1 MQPIIAFTIIM
12 LIWTVSDYISK
23 KTKALLSSLFVAS
36 IIFLIGFKTNLFPE
50 DLLPTS
56 ALLPLGQTVVGM
68 IIVHLGTLI
77 SLDEFK
83 RQWKTFL
90 IGVSAVIG
98 ISVLLF
104 TIGRLFLDTNYVLSA
119 IAAVSG
125 GTISVIIVQEQAL
138 NAGLISVA
146 VFPVLIAALQGL
158 IGFPLTSVILRKE
171 ALRIRDGIRDG
182 SITKKA
188 ALDPAESAEKQT
200 ILPEPFQTTAGTL
213 FVVGVVVIVSSFLSG
228 LTNGWLNTFVIALL
242 LGIALRAT
250 GVLKPNVLNGIDAY
264 GLMMLAILLIIF
276 GPLATTSFA
285 DLVELFVPLL
295 IAFILGVLGIVL
307 FAMLAGKFLGYSY
320 PMAIA
325 IGLTSLY
332 GFPGT
337 LILSQEAAKNIGET
351 EDEVQIIEDEILPKM
366 VVAGFS
372 TVTITSVFITGILA
386 SFIY

>member
-171 ALRIRDGIRDG
+171 ALRIRDGVRDG

-307 FAMLAGKFLGYSY
+307 FTMLAGKFLGYSY

>member
-171 ALRIRDGIRDG
+171 ALRIRDGVRDG

-188 ALDPAESAEKQT
+188 AIDPAESAEKQT

>member
-56 ALLPLGQTVVGM
+56 SLLPLGQTVVGM

-104 TIGRLFLDTNYVLSA
+104 TIGQLLLDTNYVLSA

-158 IGFPLTSVILRKE
+158 IGFPLTSIILRKE
-171 ALRIRDGIRDG
+171 ALRIREGVRDG
-182 SITKKA
+182 SITKRVD
-188 ALDPAESAEKQT
+188 LHPEESTKKQT

-285 DLVELFVPLL
+285 DLVELLVPLL
-295 IAFILGVLGIVL
+295 IAFFLGVLGIVL
-307 FAMLAGKFLGYSY
+307 FAMLAGKLLGYSY

>member
-171 ALRIRDGIRDG
+171 ALRIRDGVRDG

-188 ALDPAESAEKQT
+188 AFDPAESAEKQT

>member
-1 MQPIIAFTIIM
+1 MQPIVAFTIIM
-12 LIWTVSDYISK
+12 LIWTVSDYVSK
-23 KTKALLSSLFVAS
+23 KTKALLSSLFIAS
-36 IIFLIGFKTNLFPE
+36 IIFLIGFKTNLFPK

-56 ALLPLGQTVVGM
+56 SLLPLGQTIVGM

-77 SLDEFK
+77 SLEEFK

-98 ISVLLF
+98 IAVFLFSFGNLL
-104 TIGRLFLDTNYVLSA
+104 LDTNYVLSA

-125 GTISVIIVQEQAL
+125 GTISVILVQEQAI

-158 IGFPLTSVILRKE
+158 IGFPLTSIILRNEATRIRTEIRNGTFVQRE
-171 ALRIRDGIRDG
+171 ALDETSETERE
-182 SITKKA
+182 A
-188 ALDPAESAEKQT
+188 M
-200 ILPEPFQTTAGTL
+200 LPEAFQTTAGTL
-213 FVVGVVVIVSSFLSG
+213 FVVGTVVIVSIFLSG

-276 GPLATTSFA
+276 GPLATTSFK
-285 DLVELFVPLL
+285 DLVELIVPLC
-295 IAFILGVLGIVL
+295 IAFIFGVLGIVS
-307 FAMLAGKFLGYSY
+307 FSMLAGKLLGYSY
-320 PMAIA
+320 SMSIA

-351 EDEVQIIEDEILPKM
+351 DEEVQIIENEILPKM

-372 TVTITSVFITGILA
+372 TVTITSVFLTGILA

>member
-12 LIWTVSDYISK
+12 LIWTVSDYVSK

-171 ALRIRDGIRDG
+171 ALRIREGVRDG
-182 SITKKA
+182 SIRRKA
-188 ALDPAESAEKQT
+188 VLDPAEKSEKQT

>member
-56 ALLPLGQTVVGM
+56 SLLPLGQTVVGM

-90 IGVSAVIG
+90 IGVSAVMG

-104 TIGRLFLDTNYVLSA
+104 TIGRLLLDTNYVLSA

-158 IGFPLTSVILRKE
+158 IGFPLTSIILRKE
-171 ALRIRDGIRDG
+171 ALRIREGVRDG
-182 SITKKA
+182 SITKRVENNSEQATK
-188 ALDPAESAEKQT
+188 KQS

-285 DLVELFVPLL
+285 DLVELLVPLI
-295 IAFILGVLGIVL
+295 IAFFLGVLGIVL
-307 FAMLAGKFLGYSY
+307 FAMLAGKLLGYSY

-351 EDEVQIIEDEILPKM
+351 EDEVRIIEDEILPKM
-366 VVAGFS
+366 VVVGFS

>member
-56 ALLPLGQTVVGM
+56 SLLPLGQTVVGM

-171 ALRIRDGIRDG
+171 ALRIRDGVRDG

-250 GVLKPNVLNGIDAY
+250 GVLKPNVLSGIDAY

>member
-1 MQPIIAFTIIM
+1 MTPIIAFTLIM
-12 LIWTVSDYISK
+12 LIWTVSDYVSK
-23 KTKALLSSLFVAS
+23 KTKALVSSLFVAS

-56 ALLPLGQTVVGM
+56 SLLPLGQTIVGM
-68 IIVHLGTLI
+68 VIVHLGTLI
-77 SLDEFK
+77 SLEEFK

-90 IGVSAVIG
+90 IGLSAVVG
-98 ISVLLF
+98 ITIMLF
-104 TIGRLFLDTNYVLSA
+104 TIGRLLLDTNYVLSA
-119 IAAVSG
+119 IAAISG

-158 IGFPLTSVILRKE
+158 IGFPLTSIILRKE
-171 ALRIRDGIRDG
+171 AMRIRDGVRDG
-182 SITKKA
+182 SFTRKA
-188 ALDPAESAEKQT
+188 VMEEEQADSKQT
-200 ILPEPFQTTAGTL
+200 ILPEAFQTTAGTL
-213 FVVGVVVIVSSFLSG
+213 FVVGLVVILAMFLSG

-285 DLVELFVPLL
+285 DLVELLVPLL
-295 IAFILGVLGIVL
+295 IAFSLGIIGIVL
-307 FAMLAGKFLGYSY
+307 FAMLAGKFLGYTY

-325 IGLTSLY
+325 IGLSSLY

-351 EDEVQIIEDEILPKM
+351 EDEIQIIEDEILPKM

>member
-12 LIWTVSDYISK
+12 LIWTVSDFISK

-83 RQWKTFL
+83 KQWRTFL
-90 IGVSAVIG
+90 IGVSAVLG

-158 IGFPLTSVILRKE
+158 IGFPLTSIILRKE
-171 ALRIRDGIRDG
+171 ALRIRNGIRDG
-182 SITKKA
+182 SITRKIA
-188 ALDPAESAEKQT
+188 VEESQSTNKQT
-200 ILPEPFQTTAGTL
+200 ILPEAFQTTAGTL
-213 FVVGVVVIVSSFLSG
+213 FIVGAVVILATFLSG
-228 LTNGWLNTFVIALL
+228 LTNGWLNTFVIALI
-242 LGIALRAT
+242 LGIILRAT
-250 GVLKPNVLNGIDAY
+250 GILKPNILNGIDAY
-264 GLMMLAILLIIF
+264 GLMMLAILVIIF
-276 GPLATTSFA
+276 GPLATTSFQ
-285 DLVELFVPLL
+285 DLLDLFVPLL
-295 IAFILGVLGIVL
+295 IAFILGVLGIIL
-307 FAMLAGKFLGYSY
+307 FSILAGKLLGYTYS
-320 PMAIA
+320 MAIA

-337 LILSQEAAKNIGET
+337 LILSEEAAKNIGET
-351 EDEVQIIEDEILPKM
+351 EEEVQIIEEEILPKM
-366 VVAGFS
+366 VVGGFS
-372 TVTITSVFITGILA
+372 TVTITSVLITGILA
-386 SFIY
+386 TFIY

>member
-1 MQPIIAFTIIM
+1 MTPIIAFTLIM

-83 RQWKTFL
+83 RQWRTFL
-90 IGVSAVIG
+90 IGVSAVLG
-98 ISVLLF
+98 IAIMLF
-104 TIGRLFLDTNYVLSA
+104 TIGRLLLDTNYVLSA
-119 IAAVSG
+119 IAAISG

-158 IGFPLTSVILRKE
+158 IGFPLTSIILRKE
-171 ALRIRDGIRDG
+171 AMRIRDGVRDG
-182 SITKKA
+182 SITRKA
-188 ALDPAESAEKQT
+188 AVEEEKTDVKET
-200 ILPEPFQTTAGTL
+200 ILPEAFQTTAGTL
-213 FVVGVVVIVSSFLSG
+213 CVVGLVVILAMFLSG

-285 DLVELFVPLL
+285 DLVELLVPLL
-295 IAFILGVLGIVL
+295 IAFSLGVIGIVL
-307 FAMLAGKFLGYSY
+307 FAMLAGKFLGYTY
-320 PMAIA
+320 PMAVA
-325 IGLTSLY
+325 IGLSSLY

-337 LILSQEAAKNIGET
+337 LILSEEAAKNIGET
-351 EDEVQIIEDEILPKM
+351 EDEIQVIEDEILPKM

-372 TVTITSVFITGILA
+372 TVTITSVFLTGILA

>member
-1 MQPIIAFTIIM
+1 MTPIIAFTLIM

-83 RQWKTFL
+83 RQWRTFL
-90 IGVSAVIG
+90 IGVSAVLG
-98 ISVLLF
+98 IAIMLF
-104 TIGRLFLDTNYVLSA
+104 TIGRLLLDTNYVLSA
-119 IAAVSG
+119 IAAISG

-158 IGFPLTSVILRKE
+158 IGFPLTSIILRKE
-171 ALRIRDGIRDG
+171 AMRIRDGVRDG
-182 SITKKA
+182 TITRKA
-188 ALDPAESAEKQT
+188 AVQEEQTEAKET
-200 ILPEPFQTTAGTL
+200 ILPEAFQTTAGTL
-213 FVVGVVVIVSSFLSG
+213 FVVGLVVILAMFLSG

-285 DLVELFVPLL
+285 DLVELLVPLL
-295 IAFILGVLGIVL
+295 IAFSLGVIGIVL
-307 FAMLAGKFLGYSY
+307 FAMLAGKFLGYTY

-325 IGLTSLY
+325 IGLSSLY

-337 LILSQEAAKNIGET
+337 LILSEEAAKNIGET

-372 TVTITSVFITGILA
+372 TVTITSVFLTGILA

>member
-171 ALRIRDGIRDG
+171 ALRIRDGVRDG

-188 ALDPAESAEKQT
+188 VLDPAESAEKQT

>member
-12 LIWTVSDYISK
+12 LIWTVSDYVSK

-171 ALRIRDGIRDG
+171 ALRIRDGVRDG

>member
-1 MQPIIAFTIIM
+1 MQPIVAFTIIM
-12 LIWTVSDYISK
+12 LIWTVSDFISK
-23 KTKALLSSLFVAS
+23 KTKALLSSLFIAS
-36 IIFLIGFKTNLFPE
+36 VIFLIGFKSNLFPK
-50 DLLPTS
+50 DLLPNS
-56 ALLPLGQTVVGM
+56 SLLPLGQTVVGM

-77 SLDEFK
+77 SLEEFK

-98 ISVLLF
+98 IAVFLYVLGSIF
-104 TIGRLFLDTNYVLSA
+104 MDTNYVLSA

-125 GTISVIIVQEQAL
+125 GTISVILVQEQAI

-158 IGFPLTSVILRKE
+158 IGFPLTSIILRKE
-171 ALRIRDGIRDG
+171 ATRIRTEIRSG
-182 SITKKA
+182 NIVRKKV
-188 ALDPAESAEKQT
+188 DNEIDQNKKQT
-200 ILPEPFQTTAGTL
+200 ILPEAFQTTAGTL
-213 FVVGVVVIVSSFLSG
+213 FVVGVVVIISSFLSG

-250 GVLKPNVLNGIDAY
+250 SVLKPSVLNGIDAY

-276 GPLATTSFA
+276 GPLATTSFK
-285 DLVELFVPLL
+285 DLVDLL
-295 IAFILGVLGIVL
+295 IPLCIAFVFGVLGIISFSMVV
-307 FAMLAGKFLGYSY
+307 GKVLGYSY
-320 PMAIA
+320 SMSVA

-351 EDEVQIIEDEILPKM
+351 EEEVQIIENEILPKM

-372 TVTITSVFITGILA
+372 TVTITSVFLTGILA

>member
-56 ALLPLGQTVVGM
+56 SLLPLGQTVVGM

-104 TIGRLFLDTNYVLSA
+104 TIGRLLLDTNYVLSA

-158 IGFPLTSVILRKE
+158 IGFPLTSIILRKE
-171 ALRIRDGIRDG
+171 ALRIREGVRDG
-182 SITKKA
+182 SITKRVEINPEQATK
-188 ALDPAESAEKQT
+188 KQT

-250 GVLKPNVLNGIDAY
+250 GILKPNVLNGIDAY

-285 DLVELFVPLL
+285 DLVELLVPLI
-295 IAFILGVLGIVL
+295 IAFFLGVLGIVL
-307 FAMLAGKFLGYSY
+307 FAMLAGKLLGYSY

-351 EDEVQIIEDEILPKM
+351 EDEVRIIEDEILPKM

>member
-56 ALLPLGQTVVGM
+56 SLLPLGQTVVGM

-104 TIGRLFLDTNYVLSA
+104 TIGRLLLDTNYVLSA

-158 IGFPLTSVILRKE
+158 IGFPLTSIILRKE
-171 ALRIRDGIRDG
+171 ALRIREGVRDG
-182 SITKKA
+182 SITKRVEINPEQATK
-188 ALDPAESAEKQT
+188 KQT

-285 DLVELFVPLL
+285 DLVELLVPLL
-295 IAFILGVLGIVL
+295 IAFFLGVLGIVL
-307 FAMLAGKFLGYSY
+307 FAMLAGKLLGYSY

>member
-1 MQPIIAFTIIM
+1 MTPIIAFTVIM
-12 LIWTVSDYISK
+12 LIWTFSDYVSK
-23 KTKALLSSLFVAS
+23 KTKALVSSLFVAS

-50 DLLPTS
+50 DLLQTS
-56 ALLPLGQTVVGM
+56 SLLPLGQTVVGM

-77 SLDEFK
+77 SLEEFK
-83 RQWKTFL
+83 RQWRTFV

-98 ISVLLF
+98 IALLLF
-104 TIGRLFLDTNYVLSA
+104 TIGRLFLDTNYVMSA
-119 IAAVSG
+119 IAAISG

-158 IGFPLTSVILRKE
+158 IGFPLTSIILRKE
-171 ALRIRDGIRDG
+171 AMRIRDGVRDG
-182 SITKKA
+182 SFTPKA
-188 ALDPAESAEKQT
+188 ALEEKKSDDKET
-200 ILPEPFQTTAGTL
+200 ILPEAFQTTAGTL
-213 FVVGVVVIVSSFLSG
+213 FVVGLVVILAMFLSG

-250 GVLKPNVLNGIDAY
+250 GVLKPNVLNGVDAY

-285 DLVELFVPLL
+285 DLVELLVPLL
-295 IAFILGVLGIVL
+295 IAFSLGLIGIIG
-307 FAMLAGKFLGYSY
+307 FAMLAGKFLGYTY

-325 IGLTSLY
+325 IGLSSLY

-351 EDEVQIIEDEILPKM
+351 DEEIQIIENEILPKM

-372 TVTITSVFITGILA
+372 TVTITSVFLTGFLA

>member
-12 LIWTVSDYISK
+12 LVWTISDYVSK
-23 KTKALLSSLFVAS
+23 KSKALLSSLFVAS
-36 IIFLIGFKTNLFPE
+36 IIFLIGFKTNLFPP
-50 DLLPTS
+50 DLLQSS
-56 ALLPLGQTVVGM
+56 ALLPLGQTIVGM

-77 SLDEFK
+77 SLEEFK
-83 RQWKTFL
+83 RQWRTFL
-90 IGVSAVIG
+90 IGVSAVLG

-104 TIGRLFLDTNYVLSA
+104 TIGRLMLDTNYVLSA
-119 IAAVSG
+119 IAAISG

-158 IGFPLTSVILRKE
+158 IGFPLTSIILRKE
-171 ALRIRDGIRDG
+171 AMRIREGVRDG
-182 SITKKA
+182 SITRKEGVEEAKS
-188 ALDPAESAEKQT
+188 DEKQT
-200 ILPEPFQTTAGTL
+200 ILPEAFQTTAGTL
-213 FVVGVVVIVSSFLSG
+213 FVVGVVVIIAMFLSG

-276 GPLATTSFA
+276 GPLATTSFR
-285 DLVELFVPLL
+285 DLVELLVPLF
-295 IAFILGVLGIVL
+295 IAFVLGVTGIVA
-307 FAMLAGKFLGYSY
+307 FSMLAGKLLGYTY
-320 PMAIA
+320 PMAVA

-351 EDEVQIIEDEILPKM
+351 EEEVQIIEEEILPKM

-372 TVTITSVFITGILA
+372 TVTITSVFITGVLA
-386 SFIY
+386 AFIY

>member
-56 ALLPLGQTVVGM
+56 SLLPLGQTVVGM

-77 SLDEFK
+77 SLEEFK

-171 ALRIRDGIRDG
+171 ALRIRDGVRDG

>member
-12 LIWTVSDYISK
+12 LIWTVSDYVSK

-56 ALLPLGQTVVGM
+56 SLLPLGQTVVGM

-77 SLDEFK
+77 SLEEFK

-104 TIGRLFLDTNYVLSA
+104 TVGRLFLDTNYVLSA

-171 ALRIRDGIRDG
+171 ALRIRDGVRDG
-182 SITKKA
+182 SIMKKTT
-188 ALDPAESAEKQT
+188 LDSAESAEKQT

-320 PMAIA
+320 SMAIA

>member
-171 ALRIRDGIRDG
+171 ALRIRDGVRDG

-188 ALDPAESAEKQT
+188 ALDSAESAEKQT

>member
-56 ALLPLGQTVVGM
+56 SLLPLGQTVVGM

-104 TIGRLFLDTNYVLSA
+104 TIGRLLLDTNYVLSA

-158 IGFPLTSVILRKE
+158 IGFPLTSIILRKE
-171 ALRIRDGIRDG
+171 ALRIREGVRDG
-182 SITKKA
+182 SITKRVD
-188 ALDPAESAEKQT
+188 LHPEESTKKQT

-285 DLVELFVPLL
+285 DLVELLVPLL
-295 IAFILGVLGIVL
+295 IAFFLGVLGIVL
-307 FAMLAGKFLGYSY
+307 FAMLAGKLLGYSY

>member
-1 MQPIIAFTIIM
+1 MTPIIAFTLIM

-83 RQWKTFL
+83 RQWRTFL
-90 IGVSAVIG
+90 IGVSAVLG
-98 ISVLLF
+98 IAIMLF
-104 TIGRLFLDTNYVLSA
+104 TVGRLLLDTNYVLSA
-119 IAAVSG
+119 IAAISG

-158 IGFPLTSVILRKE
+158 IGFPLTSIILRKE
-171 ALRIRDGIRDG
+171 AMRIRDGVRDG
-182 SITKKA
+182 SITRKA
-188 ALDPAESAEKQT
+188 AVEEEQTDSKET
-200 ILPEPFQTTAGTL
+200 ILPEAFQTTAGTL
-213 FVVGVVVIVSSFLSG
+213 FVVGLVVILAMFLSG

-285 DLVELFVPLL
+285 DLVELLVPLL
-295 IAFILGVLGIVL
+295 IAFSLGVIGIVL
-307 FAMLAGKFLGYSY
+307 FAMLAGKFLGYTY
-320 PMAIA
+320 PMAVA
-325 IGLTSLY
+325 IGLSSLY

-337 LILSQEAAKNIGET
+337 LILSEEAAKNIGET
-351 EDEVQIIEDEILPKM
+351 EDEIQIIEDEILPKM

-372 TVTITSVFITGILA
+372 TVTITSVFLTGILA

>member
-1 MQPIIAFTIIM
+1 MTPIIAFTLIM
-12 LIWTVSDYISK
+12 LIWTISDYISK

-56 ALLPLGQTVVGM
+56 SLLPLGQTIVGL

-77 SLDEFK
+77 SLEEFK
-83 RQWKTFL
+83 RQWRTFL
-90 IGVSAVIG
+90 IGVSAVVG
-98 ISVLLF
+98 ITIMMF
-104 TIGRLFLDTNYVLSA
+104 AIGRLLLDTNYVLSA
-119 IAAVSG
+119 IAAISG

-158 IGFPLTSVILRKE
+158 IGFPLTSIILRKE
-171 ALRIRDGIRDG
+171 AMRIRDGVRDG
-182 SITKKA
+182 SITRKA
-188 ALDPAESAEKQT
+188 AVEEEQADGKQT
-200 ILPEPFQTTAGTL
+200 ILPEAFQTTAGTL
-213 FVVGVVVIVSSFLSG
+213 FVVGVVVILAMFLSG

-285 DLVELFVPLL
+285 DLLELLVPLL
-295 IAFILGVLGIVL
+295 IAFSLGVIGIVL
-307 FAMLAGKFLGYSY
+307 FAMLAGKFLGYTY

-325 IGLTSLY
+325 IGLSSLY

-337 LILSQEAAKNIGET
+337 LILSEEAAKNIGET
-351 EDEVQIIEDEILPKM
+351 EGEIQIIEDEILPKM

>member
-171 ALRIRDGIRDG
+171 ALRIRDGVRDG

-188 ALDPAESAEKQT
+188 ALDPAESPEKQT

>member
-1 MQPIIAFTIIM
+1 M
-12 LIWTVSDYISK
+12 
-23 KTKALLSSLFVAS
+23 
-36 IIFLIGFKTNLFPE
+36 
-50 DLLPTS
+50 
-56 ALLPLGQTVVGM
+56 
-68 IIVHLGTLI
+68 
-77 SLDEFK
+77 
-83 RQWKTFL
+83 
-90 IGVSAVIG
+90 
-98 ISVLLF
+98 
-104 TIGRLFLDTNYVLSA
+104 
-119 IAAVSG
+119 
-125 GTISVIIVQEQAL
+125 

-171 ALRIRDGIRDG
+171 ALRIRDGVRDG
-182 SITKKA
+182 SITRKA
-188 ALDPAESAEKQT
+188 AIDQAETSEKQT
-200 ILPEPFQTTAGTL
+200 ISPEPFQTTAGTL
-213 FVVGVVVIVSSFLSG
+213 FVVGVVIVSSFLSG

-307 FAMLAGKFLGYSY
+307 FAMLAGKFLSYSY

-332 GFPGT
+332 GLPGT
-337 LILSQEAAKNIGET
+337 LILSQQAAKNIGET

>member
-1 MQPIIAFTIIM
+1 MTPIIAFTLIM
-12 LIWTVSDYISK
+12 LIWTVSDYVSK
-23 KTKALLSSLFVAS
+23 KTKALVSSLFVAS

-56 ALLPLGQTVVGM
+56 SLLPLGQTIVGM
-68 IIVHLGTLI
+68 VIVHLGTLI
-77 SLDEFK
+77 SLEEFK

-90 IGVSAVIG
+90 IGLSAVVG
-98 ISVLLF
+98 ITIMLF
-104 TIGRLFLDTNYVLSA
+104 TIGRLLLDTNYVLSA
-119 IAAVSG
+119 IAAISG

-158 IGFPLTSVILRKE
+158 IGFPLTSIILRKE
-171 ALRIRDGIRDG
+171 AMRIRDGVRDG
-182 SITKKA
+182 SITRKA
-188 ALDPAESAEKQT
+188 VMEEEQADSKQT
-200 ILPEPFQTTAGTL
+200 ILPEAFQTTAGTL
-213 FVVGVVVIVSSFLSG
+213 FVVGMVVILAMFLSG

-285 DLVELFVPLL
+285 DLVELLVPLL
-295 IAFILGVLGIVL
+295 IAFSLGIIGIVL
-307 FAMLAGKFLGYSY
+307 FAMLAGKFLGYTY

-325 IGLTSLY
+325 IGLSSLY

-351 EDEVQIIEDEILPKM
+351 EDEIQIIEDEILPKM

>member
-1 MQPIIAFTIIM
+1 MTPIIAFTLIM

-83 RQWKTFL
+83 RQWRTFL
-90 IGVSAVIG
+90 IGVSAVLG
-98 ISVLLF
+98 IAIMLF
-104 TIGRLFLDTNYVLSA
+104 TIGRLLLDTNYVLSA
-119 IAAVSG
+119 IAAISG

-158 IGFPLTSVILRKE
+158 IGFPLTSIILRKE
-171 ALRIRDGIRDG
+171 AMRIRDGVRDG
-182 SITKKA
+182 SITRKA
-188 ALDPAESAEKQT
+188 AVEEEQTDVKET
-200 ILPEPFQTTAGTL
+200 ILPEAFQTTAGTL
-213 FVVGVVVIVSSFLSG
+213 CVVGLVVILAMFLSG

-285 DLVELFVPLL
+285 DLVELLVPLL
-295 IAFILGVLGIVL
+295 IAFSLGVIGIVL
-307 FAMLAGKFLGYSY
+307 FAMLAGKFLGYTY
-320 PMAIA
+320 PMAVA
-325 IGLTSLY
+325 IGLSSLY

-337 LILSQEAAKNIGET
+337 LILSEEAAKNIGET
-351 EDEVQIIEDEILPKM
+351 EDEIQIIEDEILPKM

-372 TVTITSVFITGILA
+372 TVTITSVFLTGILA

>member
-171 ALRIRDGIRDG
+171 ALRIRDGVRDG

-188 ALDPAESAEKQT
+188 ALDLAESAEKQT

>member
-56 ALLPLGQTVVGM
+56 SLLPLGQTVVGM

-171 ALRIRDGIRDG
+171 ALRIRDGVRDG

>member
-1 MQPIIAFTIIM
+1 MTPIIAFTLIM
-12 LIWTVSDYISK
+12 LIWTISDYISK

-56 ALLPLGQTVVGM
+56 SLLPLGQTIVGM

-77 SLDEFK
+77 SLEEFK
-83 RQWKTFL
+83 RQWRTFL
-90 IGVSAVIG
+90 IGVSAVVG
-98 ISVLLF
+98 ITIMLF
-104 TIGRLFLDTNYVLSA
+104 TIGRLLLDTNYVLSA
-119 IAAVSG
+119 IAAISG

-158 IGFPLTSVILRKE
+158 IGFPLTSIILRKE
-171 ALRIRDGIRDG
+171 AMRIRDGVRDG
-182 SITKKA
+182 SIIRKTA
-188 ALDPAESAEKQT
+188 VEEEQTDSKQT
-200 ILPEPFQTTAGTL
+200 ILPEAFQTTAGTL
-213 FVVGVVVIVSSFLSG
+213 GVVGLVVILAMFLSG

-285 DLVELFVPLL
+285 DLLELLVPLL
-295 IAFILGVLGIVL
+295 IAFSLGVIGIVL
-307 FAMLAGKFLGYSY
+307 FAMLAGKFLGYTY

-325 IGLTSLY
+325 IGLSSLY

-337 LILSQEAAKNIGET
+337 LILSEEAAKNIGET
-351 EDEVQIIEDEILPKM
+351 EDEIQIIEDEILPKM

>member
-1 MQPIIAFTIIM
+1 MQPIIAFAIIM

-56 ALLPLGQTVVGM
+56 SLLPLGQTVVGM

-171 ALRIRDGIRDG
+171 ALRIRDGVRDG

-188 ALDPAESAEKQT
+188 VLDPAESAEKQT

>member
-12 LIWTVSDYISK
+12 LIWTVSDYVSK

-171 ALRIRDGIRDG
+171 ALRIRDGVRDG

-188 ALDPAESAEKQT
+188 ALDPAEAFEKQT

-285 DLVELFVPLL
+285 DLVELFVPLV
-295 IAFILGVLGIVL
+295 IAFILGVDGSRRR
-307 FAMLAGKFLGYSY
+307 Y
-320 PMAIA
+320 
-325 IGLTSLY
+325 
-332 GFPGT
+332 
-337 LILSQEAAKNIGET
+337 Q
-351 EDEVQIIEDEILPKM
+351 
-366 VVAGFS
+366 
-372 TVTITSVFITGILA
+372 TVKRT
-386 SFIY
+386 

>member
-56 ALLPLGQTVVGM
+56 SLLPLGQTVVGM

-90 IGVSAVIG
+90 IGVSAVLG

-104 TIGRLFLDTNYVLSA
+104 TVGRLFLDTNYVLSA

-171 ALRIRDGIRDG
+171 ALRIRDGVRDG

-188 ALDPAESAEKQT
+188 ALDPAETSEKKT

-307 FAMLAGKFLGYSY
+307 FAMLAGKLLGYSY
-320 PMAIA
+320 SMAIA